1 MAAFAFA
8 VSLCIFPFSC
18 DGLAVKGGGRIQ
30 GFNTLGPSSGE
41 EGEQQGCCPE
51 RLTGNTVAVM
61 IMIIMTMRLMMNG
74 NEMKVSLSIWRKD
87 G

>member
-1 MAAFAFA
+1 M
-8 VSLCIFPFSC
+8 
-18 DGLAVKGGGRIQ
+18 
-30 GFNTLGPSSGE
+30 
-41 EGEQQGCCPE
+41 
-51 RLTGNTVAVM
+51 AVM